1 MLPAWR
7 SLEFSMGRKIRLV
20 PLKQGGKEM
29 TDARREAQ
37 SVL

>member
-7 SLEFSMGRKIRLV
+7 SLEFSMGEKICLV
-20 PLKQGGKEM
+20 PLKQGGKEV

-37 SVL
+37 SVR